1 MRIGLTL
8 ATVATAFAVATAVP
22 AAPFYVTTGQAG
34 GAFSLDAGDT
44 KIWTIVPQ
52 AGEAAFGG
60 GIFMM
65 KRGAGIGV
73 GVTLALYDEGFSL
86 LDSVSFPSSSFGLS
100 YTQVNLLLALSFVVN
115 PWEIYTVRM
124 IIGAGTPLGGNDQYF
139 IQGDTETLTL
149 DTRPPEEIILGATN
163 TPGATSTPEPA
174 SALLL
179 AAGVLGLAAS
189 RQRHRR
195 AA

>member
-1 MRIGLTL
+1 MRIGLAL

-34 GAFSLDAGDT
+34 GAFSLDAGESR
-44 KIWTIVPQ
+44 IWTIVPQ
-52 AGEAAFGG
+52 GTETQFGG

-65 KRGAGIGV
+65 KRGAGVSV
-73 GVTLALYDEGFSL
+73 GITLALYDDGNSML
-86 LDSVSFPSSSFGLS
+86 ISAGYANSSFVGQDYSQISFLMAGNGL
-100 YTQVNLLLALSFVVN
+100 VMNLGDT
-115 PWEIYTVRM
+115 YTVRLTVD
-124 IIGAGTPLGGNDQYF
+124 AGTPLGGDNQYF
-139 IQGDTETLTL
+139 FQGNTDTLTL
-149 DTRPPEEIILGATN
+149 DTRPPEEITLGATN
-163 TPGATSTPEPA
+163 TPEPA

-179 AAGVLGLAAS
+179 AAGVLGLAAA

>member
-1 MRIGLTL
+1 MRIGLAL

-34 GAFSLDAGDT
+34 GVFSIDAGGSRT
-44 KIWTIVPQ
+44 WTIVP
-52 AGEAAFGG
+52 AIDGPAFGG

-65 KRGAGIGV
+65 KRGV
-73 GVTLALYDEGFSL
+73 GVSVGITLALYDDGPNL
-86 LDSVSFPSSSFGLS
+86 LASVGYPDSSFVGQS
-100 YTQVNLLLALSFVVN
+100 FTQISFLLASHFTVN
-115 PWEIYTVRM
+115 PTDTYTVKLFADDG
-124 IIGAGTPLGGNDQYF
+124 IAQGGDDQYF
-139 IQGDTETLTL
+139 IKGNTDTLTL
-149 DTRPPEEIILGATN
+149 DTRPPEEITLGATN
-163 TPGATSTPEPA
+163 TPEPA

-179 AAGVLGLAAS
+179 AAGVLGLAAA

>member
-8 ATVATAFAVATAVP
+8 ATVATAFVVATAAP
-22 AAPFYVTTGQAG
+22 AAPFYVTTGQVG
-34 GAFSLDAGDT
+34 GVFTLDAGDQ
-44 KIWTIVPQ
+44 KIWTIIPQ
-52 AGEAAFGG
+52 AGETAFGG

-65 KRGAGIGV
+65 KRGAGISV

-100 YTQVNLLLALSFVVN
+100 YTQVNLLLASSFVVGLGDT
-115 PWEIYTVRM
+115 YTVRM
-124 IIGAGTPLGGNDQYF
+124 IIDAGTQLGGDDQYF

-149 DTRPPEEIILGATN
+149 DTRPPEEIILGAT
-163 TPGATSTPEPA
+163 STPEPA

-179 AAGVLGLAAS
+179 AAGVLGLGVA
-189 RQRHRR
+189 RLRHRR

>member
-1 MRIGLTL
+1 MRIGLAL

-22 AAPFYVTTGQAG
+22 AAPFYVTTGQIG

-52 AGEAAFGG
+52 AGETEFGG

-65 KRGAGIGV
+65 MRGAGISAGI
-73 GVTLALYDEGFSL
+73 TLALYDGGFSL

-100 YTQVNLLLALSFVVN
+100 YTQVNLLLNLRVVVN
-115 PWEIYTVRM
+115 PGDTYTVRL
-124 IIGAGTPLGGNDQYF
+124 IVDSGTPLGGDDRYF

-149 DTRPPEEIILGATN
+149 DTRSPEQIILGATN
-163 TPGATSTPEPA
+163 TPEPA
-174 SALLL
+174 RALLL
-179 AAGVLGLAAS
+179 AAGLLG
-189 RQRHRR
+189 QIGR
-195 AA
+195 AHV